1 MSKQKKKQN
10 WSDATKSAEA
20 DAADTAPKN
29 RGSKTYVSERR
40 LADALLKNGGNC
52 AAAARALGL
61 TYSAVNERVK
71 ASPSLRQAAR
81 EGNEMILQVA
91 EANLVR
97 GVKNGDPMYS
107 LILLNRRHPAYKAV
121 SGTREANIVQTPEER
136 ALMSEMIAAYD
147 EVIKYRMEK
156 GLPPLFAS
164 NAKKL

>member
-1 MSKQKKKQN
+1 
-10 WSDATKSAEA
+10 
-20 DAADTAPKN
+20 
-29 RGSKTYVSERR
+29 
-40 LADALLKNGGNC
+40 
-52 AAAARALGL
+52 
-61 TYSAVNERVK
+61 
-71 ASPSLRQAAR
+71 
-81 EGNEMILQVA
+81 MILQVA